1 MADETGTLV
10 SEQGVPNRRRRKSVP
25 WRQDP
30 VILARLPLVE
40 RRHLKG
46 EPNTGIAVAL
56 GVDEGT
62 IRNDIKRLRELWLD
76 RTGAQIEDLRARKIA
91 ELQDIYHRAIDAA
104 EFDEMC
110 ERAVLFDDP
119 LVPNYELPAS
129 QRTIRVH
136 RDEKGAAQF
145 RGNKAA
151 ALAQARQA
159 VMDQAKV
166 LGLIVDKVAP
176 TNGNGADLDLAT
188 LLRLAREQRQGTDG
202 GDAH

>member
-1 MADETGTLV
+1 M
-10 SEQGVPNRRRRKSVP
+10 P

-30 VILARLPLVE
+30 VILARLPLVA

-46 EPNTGIAVAL
+46 EPNTGIAAAL

-119 LVPNYELPAS
+119 LVPNYELPES
-129 QRTIRVH
+129 QRQFRVH
-136 RDEKGAAQF
+136 RDEKGSAQF

-166 LGLIVDKVAP
+166 LGLIVEKQEL
-176 TNGNGADLDLAT
+176 TGKGGAALPIQIV
-188 LLRLAREQRQGTDG
+188 EVVVPDG
-202 GDAH
+202 GIGDGSPD

>member
-1 MADETGTLV
+1 M
-10 SEQGVPNRRRRKSVP
+10 P

-30 VILARLPLVE
+30 VILARLPLVA

-46 EPNTGIAVAL
+46 EPNTGIAAAL

-136 RDEKGAAQF
+136 RDEKGSAQF

-166 LGLIVDKVAP
+166 LGLIVEKQD
-176 TNGNGADLDLAT
+176 TTLNGSQEFIAAMMRWGA
-188 LLRLAREQRQGTDG
+188 GDG
-202 GDAH
+202 GA

>member
-1 MADETGTLV
+1 MADERTDEQD
-10 SEQGVPNRRRRKSVP
+10 SEQGLPKPRGRKSVP

-40 RRHLKG
+40 RRHLKN
-46 EPNTGIAVAL
+46 EPNTTIALAL

-76 RTGAQIEDLRARKIA
+76 RSGALIENLRAQKIA

-119 LVPNYELPAS
+119 LVPNYELPES
-129 QRTIRVH
+129 QRQFRVH
-136 RDEKGAAQF
+136 RDEKGSAQF

-151 ALAQARQA
+151 SLGQARQSL
-159 VMDQAKV
+159 MDQAKV
-166 LGLIVDKVAP
+166 LGLIVDKQEL
-176 TNGNGADLDLAT
+176 TGKGGAALPIQIVEVVIPDE
-188 LLRLAREQRQGTDG
+188 RPGQ
-202 GDAH
+202 

>member
-1 MADETGTLV
+1 M
-10 SEQGVPNRRRRKSVP
+10 P